1 MVNYPWIVDLAFI
14 IDSASVVFQ
23 LYKINYINVNSYS
36 RVSFIIFM
44 LVQ

>member
-14 IDSASVVFQ
+14 IDSGSVVFQ
-23 LYKINYINVNSYS
+23 LYKINYVNSYS